1 VVLPSPRS
9 EVPSNL
15 SVSQRRQL
23 CFPRAFCLAFLQD
36 APHGYVLCMNQPHS
50 YPAKKCLRGVAQQRN
65 HSAPFL
71 QRYIRFHCQVFASLR
86 TRWRRLCSLLT
97 NLNCRRTFRFL
108 VQFLHVARQCSCGDS
123 QAVLL
128 KKMDQHFERV
138 SPFPQQTQLREYR
151 PYNPAHPVRSRL
163 RCGFIRFFLQKRTK
177 LLDIVRRE
185 YLRST
190 TCLIL
195 HTLILYHNN
204 RLSVSCVII
213 Y

>member
-1 VVLPSPRS
+1 M
-9 EVPSNL
+9 
-15 SVSQRRQL
+15 
-23 CFPRAFCLAFLQD
+23 F
-36 APHGYVLCMNQPHS
+36 LCMNQPQS
-50 YPAKKCLRGVAQQRN
+50 YSAQNTFAARCVQGN
-65 HSAPFL
+65 HSAPYL
-71 QRYIRFHCQVFASLR
+71 QWYIRFHCQVFASLR
-86 TRWRRLCSLLT
+86 TRWQRLCSLFT
-97 NLNCRRTFRFL
+97 NLDCRYHFRFPI
-108 VQFLHVARQCSCGDS
+108 QFLHVARQCSCGDS

-195 HTLILYHNN
+195 HTLTLYHTD
-204 RLSVSCVII
+204 RLYISCII
-213 Y
+213 